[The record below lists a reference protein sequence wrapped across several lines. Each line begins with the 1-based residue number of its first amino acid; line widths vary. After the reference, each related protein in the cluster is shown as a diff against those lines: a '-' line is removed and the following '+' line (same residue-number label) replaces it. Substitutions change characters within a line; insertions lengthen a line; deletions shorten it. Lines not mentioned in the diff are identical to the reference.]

1 MYLKHIC
8 EEIARDRGESA
19 EVTAAN
25 STATAEAFFGLAPAP

>member
-8 EEIARDRGESA
+8 EEIARDRGESV

-25 STATAEAFFGLAPAP
+25 STATAEAFFGLAPVP